1 MEIEILNGPGA
12 AAAKIIMTPGET
24 ATAEAGAMIGMSG
37 DMSITTTTHKKKS
50 GSILKSLKRMLGG
63 ESFFMNHY
71 DAGPA
76 GGDVIVAATMPGD
89 MGVYEVSEGDNIVI
103 QGGSFVASSHDVDID
118 MNWQGFKNFLSGENL
133 FWLKA
138 SGQGKLVFN
147 SFGSIYQVEVDG
159 QYTVDTGHIVAFSE
173 GLSFDISKAGKSW
186 ISSFLG
192 GEGLVCNFK
201 GKGTLWCQSHN
212 ESEFGKT
219 LGPMLRPKE

>member
-1 MEIEILNGPGA
+1 
-12 AAAKIIMTPGET
+12 
-24 ATAEAGAMIGMSG
+24 
-37 DMSITTTTHKKKS
+37 
-50 GSILKSLKRMLGG
+50 
-63 ESFFMNHY
+63 
-71 DAGPA
+71 
-76 GGDVIVAATMPGD
+76 
-89 MGVYEVSEGDNIVI
+89 
-103 QGGSFVASSHDVDID
+103 

-159 QYTVDTGHIVAFSE
+159 EYTVDTGHIVAFSE